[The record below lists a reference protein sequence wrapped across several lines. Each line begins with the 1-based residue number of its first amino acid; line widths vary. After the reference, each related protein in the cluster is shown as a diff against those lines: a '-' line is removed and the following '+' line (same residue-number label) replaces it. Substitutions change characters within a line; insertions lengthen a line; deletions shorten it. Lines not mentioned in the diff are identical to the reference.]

1 MLNLPDIKVHLNN
14 ITMRIKGILNNTVDE
29 NSFLPN
35 LWMIRAEIEYLT
47 SILSLDLE
55 GNVEFEK
62 ITRPLR
68 LKKEEKNKNNLI
80 NQISKVALE
89 LSNNNSSETLCVFEK
104 LWKLREFTTIL
115 LRLMES
121 PIKKG
126 KIKGEED

>member
-1 MLNLPDIKVHLNN
+1 VLNLPDIKVHLNN

>member
-1 MLNLPDIKVHLNN
+1 
-14 ITMRIKGILNNTVDE
+14 MRIKGILNNTVDE